1 MNFKKIITVVFLL
14 AVLLTPTYTVSA
26 DADADARAERRA
38 NNKAEKEER
47 NANKPLNYD
56 EKLEL
61 IIPSQ
66 ESLFDFSKRL
76 DIDGDGFLDANEKI
90 RLADGDLE
98 QGLLPRII
106 QIIIVF
112 SSTGFFLF
120 FTFAGVRL
128 LLSRGNEEALTKTKD
143 LIIQGV
149 VGSILI
155 VGSFGIIVGIIRL
168 FDSLR

>member
-1 MNFKKIITVVFLL
+1 MKIKKITILIL
-14 AVLLTPTYTVSA
+14 LLTSLTANTLTLHAAEANGDNGKERPTDTK
-26 DADADARAERRA
+26 R
-38 NNKAEKEER
+38 EKKDKNSETDYE
-47 NANKPLNYD
+47 

-98 QGLLPRII
+98 QGLLPRVV
-106 QIIIVF
+106 QILITF
-112 SSTGFFLF
+112 SGTAFFLF
-120 FTFAGVRL
+120 FTYAGVRL

-143 LIIQGV
+143 LIVQGV
-149 VGSILI
+149 IGSLLI
-155 VGSFGIIVGIIRL
+155 VGSFGIIIGIIRL